1 MRVSRTKCYF
11 RKENCQN
18 VKSENGY
25 SVTLE
30 AEGVSGLH
38 VFGPLVVSY
47 PQEQGYLLSF
57 QPERR
62 KSLFRR
68 LDFFWVPSA
77 GWAVCKGTSRLQGN
91 KMNHC
96 RISGSQSARRIA
108 FATIGDTSE
117 VRFWSGTPFHMSKS
131 LANEGHDVVQVG
143 PLSAPILP
151 LYKAYSRLCRTFR
164 RPGIA
169 PFHAGPVVAQY
180 AADAARK
187 IRTVSPDIV
196 FAPAGS
202 TFAWSVPDGIPLVYA
217 SDATFRLVENYHPH
231 YRNLSPA
238 ARETAERLERNTIAR
253 ADIVLYPSEWA
264 AESAI
269 RDYGADR
276 ARVHVIPWGANLV
289 KAPDRAAVLGCR
301 KPGPCRL
308 LFIGANWQEKG
319 ADIAVETLVELR
331 GRGVESELVI
341 CGCIPPKPVVLD
353 GLTIIPY
360 LDKSD
365 REQRD
370 RLDQLYRDADFF
382 LLPTRADC
390 YGIVFC
396 EAAAHGVPSI
406 APTTGGVASA
416 IRDGETGILLPPNAT
431 KADYA
436 TAIAGIFA
444 NPDRLARLRRSSRD
458 AFEDRLNWR
467 AWSRR
472 VSDLI
477 QTL

>member
-1 MRVSRTKCYF
+1 
-11 RKENCQN
+11 
-18 VKSENGY
+18 
-25 SVTLE
+25 
-30 AEGVSGLH
+30 
-38 VFGPLVVSY
+38 
-47 PQEQGYLLSF
+47 
-57 QPERR
+57 
-62 KSLFRR
+62 
-68 LDFFWVPSA
+68 
-77 GWAVCKGTSRLQGN
+77 
-91 KMNHC
+91 MNRGH
-96 RISGSQSARRIA
+96 IFGSQAARRIA
-108 FATIGDTSE
+108 FATIGDASA

-131 LANEGHDVVQVG
+131 LANEGHEVIHIG

-151 LYKAYSRLCRTFR
+151 LYKTCSRVCRTFR
-164 RPGIA
+164 MRGLS
-169 PFHAGPVVAQY
+169 PFHAAPVVAQY

-187 IRTVSPDIV
+187 IQAISPDIV

-202 TFAWSVPDGIPLVYA
+202 TFAWGVPDGVPLVYA
-217 SDATFRLVENYHPH
+217 SDATFRLVENYHPN
-231 YRNLSPA
+231 YRNLSHT
-238 ARETAERLERNTIAR
+238 ARQVAERLERDTIAR
-253 ADIVLYPSEWA
+253 ADLVLYPSEWA
-264 AESAI
+264 AESAV

-276 ARVHVIPWGANLV
+276 ARVHVIPWGANLEA
-289 KAPDRAAVLGCR
+289 APDRASMLGCR

-308 LFIGANWQEKG
+308 LFIGSNWEEKG
-319 ADIAVETLVELR
+319 ADIAVGTLAELR
-331 GRGVESELVI
+331 NRGVEAELVI
-341 CGCIPPKPVVLD
+341 CGCTPPQPVTQD

-360 LDKSD
+360 LDKND

-406 APTTGGVASA
+406 APATGGVPCA
-416 IRDGETGILLPPNAT
+416 IHDGETGILLPLDAT

-436 TAIAGIFA
+436 TVISETFA
-444 NPDRLARLRRSSRD
+444 NPDRLARLRQSSRD
-458 AFEDRLNWR
+458 AFDARLNWR